1 MKTSHKFLRFFF
13 LFTFSFIII
22 GFSPLSLSTSI
33 KKFITEGF
41 DSDTPQQSGSAGNF
55 LLKNSRNGQPLDNY
69 RMYIVDASTSTLVDA
84 VKSDETGEM
93 NADELVDGKEYRL
106 RIVAADEDSGAF
118 RVAEEEL
125 YVHEPVSSPV
135 VIETYVER
143 EANRIGIPTVRQNPE
158 LPNGCEITTLTA
170 VLTYHGLKTTKTKL
184 ADDYLP
190 KVPFEFQEGKRIGP
204 DPHQA
209 YAGNPRNANEG
220 WYAFAG
226 PIVEASKKIIDDK
239 GSRLITENVS
249 GSSREEILSYMDR
262 NIPVIVWVTLDL
274 SPPVTSGGW
283 YVGGTAEFHPS
294 FTNLHA
300 VVLDGW
306 KDGEVI
312 VMDPL
317 KGLVTHPENKFFES
331 YEALGSQA
339 VTVKRGFSS

>member
-22 GFSPLSLSTSI
+22 GYSPLSLGTSI
-33 KKFITEGF
+33 KKFMTEGF
-41 DSDTPQQSGSAGNF
+41 ELDTPQQSGSAGNF

-69 RMYIVDASTSTLVDA
+69 QMYIVDAGTGTLVDS

-93 NADELVDGKEYRL
+93 KADELVDGKVYRL
-106 RIVAADEDSGAF
+106 RFVPVDEDSAAF
-118 RVAEEEL
+118 KAAEEV
-125 YVHEPVSSPV
+125 YVHEPTSSPV
-135 VIETYVER
+135 VIKTYVER

-170 VLTYHGLKTTKTKL
+170 VLTYHGIKTTKTKM

-190 KVPFEFQEGKRIGP
+190 KEPFEFREGKRLGP

-209 YAGNPRNANEG
+209 YAGDPRSADVG
-220 WYAFAG
+220 WYSFAG
-226 PIVEASKKIIDDK
+226 PIVEASQKIIEDK

-249 GSSREEILSYMDR
+249 GSSREEILSFMDQ

-274 SPPVTSGGW
+274 SPPVISGGW
-283 YVGGTAEFHPS
+283 YIDGTDEFHSS

-317 KGLVTHPENKFFES
+317 KGLVTHPEDTFFES

-339 VTVKRGFSS
+339 ITVKR

>member
-1 MKTSHKFLRFFF
+1 MKTSHKFLRFLF
-13 LFTFSFIII
+13 LFIFSFVII
-22 GFSPLSLSTSI
+22 GFSPLALSTSI
-33 KKFITEGF
+33 KKFMIEGF
-41 DSDTPQQSGSAGNF
+41 ELNNPQPNGSARNF
-55 LLKNSRNGQPLDNY
+55 LLKNSRNGQPLENY
-69 RMYIVDASTSTLVDA
+69 RMYIVDASTSTLVDS
-84 VKSDETGEM
+84 VKSDEVGNM
-93 NADELVDGKEYRL
+93 KADELVNGKEYRL
-106 RIVAADEDSGAF
+106 KIIPADADSASF
-118 RVAEEEL
+118 KVAEEV
-125 YVHEPVSSPV
+125 YIHDSTSSPV

-170 VLTYHGLKTTKTKL
+170 VLTYHGIKTSKTKL

-190 KVPFEFQEGKRIGP
+190 KETFEFQEGKRIGP
-204 DPHQA
+204 EPDQA
-209 YAGNPRNANEG
+209 YAGNPRNANAG

-249 GSSREEILSYMDR
+249 GSSREEILSYMDQ

-274 SPPVTSGGW
+274 SPPITSGGW
-283 YVGGTAEFHPS
+283 YIDGTDEFHSS
-294 FTNLHA
+294 FINLHT

-306 KDGEVI
+306 KDGEVT

-317 KGLVTHPENKFFES
+317 KGLVTHPEDKFFES

-339 VTVKRGFSS
+339 VLVKR

>member
-1 MKTSHKFLRFFF
+1 MKTSHKFLRFLF
-13 LFTFSFIII
+13 LFIFSFVII
-22 GFSPLSLSTSI
+22 GFSPLALSTSI
-33 KKFITEGF
+33 KKFMIEGF
-41 DSDTPQQSGSAGNF
+41 ELNNPQPNGSARNF
-55 LLKNSRNGQPLDNY
+55 LLKNSRNGQPLENY
-69 RMYIVDASTSTLVDA
+69 RMYIVDASTSTLVDS
-84 VKSDETGEM
+84 VKSDEVGNM
-93 NADELVDGKEYRL
+93 KADELVNGKEYRL
-106 RIVAADEDSGAF
+106 KIIPADADSASF
-118 RVAEEEL
+118 KVAEEV
-125 YVHEPVSSPV
+125 YIHDSTSSPV

-170 VLTYHGLKTTKTKL
+170 VLTYHGIKTSKTKL

-190 KVPFEFQEGKRIGP
+190 KETFEFQEGKRIGP
-204 DPHQA
+204 DPDQA
-209 YAGNPRNANEG
+209 YAGNPRNANGG

-249 GSSREEILSYMDR
+249 GSSREEILSYMDQ

-274 SPPVTSGGW
+274 SPPITSGGW
-283 YVGGTAEFHPS
+283 YIDGTDEFHSS
-294 FTNLHA
+294 FINLHT

-306 KDGEVI
+306 KDGEVT

-317 KGLVTHPENKFFES
+317 KGLVTHPEDKFFES

-339 VTVKRGFSS
+339 VLVKR

>member
-1 MKTSHKFLRFFF
+1 M
-13 LFTFSFIII
+13 
-22 GFSPLSLSTSI
+22 
-33 KKFITEGF
+33 TEGF
-41 DSDTPQQSGSAGNF
+41 ELNKPQQNDSAGNF
-55 LLKNSRNGQPLDNY
+55 LLKNSRNGLPLENY
-69 RMYIVDASTSTLVDA
+69 RMYIVDASTSTLVDS
-84 VKSDETGEM
+84 VKSDETGEVK
-93 NADELVDGKEYRL
+93 AEELVDGKEYWL
-106 RIVAADEDSGAF
+106 RIVPADESSSDF
-118 RVAEEEL
+118 KVTEETS
-125 YVHEPVSSPV
+125 YVHEIASSPI

-170 VLTYHGLKTTKTKL
+170 VLTYHGIKTTKTKM

-190 KVPFEFQEGKRIGP
+190 KEPFKFQEGKRIGP

-209 YAGNPRNANEG
+209 YAGNPRNANGG

-249 GSSREEILSYMDR
+249 GSSREEILSYMDQ

-274 SPPVTSGGW
+274 SPPILSGGW
-283 YVGGTAEFHPS
+283 YIDGTDEFHPS
-294 FTNLHA
+294 FTNLHT

-306 KDGEVI
+306 KGGEVT

-317 KGLVTHPENKFFES
+317 KGLVTHPEDAFFES

-339 VTVKRGFSS
+339 VIVKR